1 MGSQVHEDQPRRQL
15 PWAAQIDPL
24 LCDPG
29 TYASPWPEGRHS
41 NTLSISEHGLELRND
56 VLMAEVLLLGSL
68 QWPHQ
73 TTGNGGAPCIRF
85 GHSNRPLSCSGIIP
99 CILLSHV
106 VVGCYPITGSAP
118 PASVPS
124 YQVIHH
130 TAEALAI
137 YQAISKKQSIV
148 LHQCR
153 VSGRQ
158 SSIIRKPY
166 QLFRL
171 QPTLIRHS

>member
-1 MGSQVHEDQPRRQL
+1 
-15 PWAAQIDPL
+15 
-24 LCDPG
+24 
-29 TYASPWPEGRHS
+29 
-41 NTLSISEHGLELRND
+41 
-56 VLMAEVLLLGSL
+56 VLLLGSL

-124 YQVIHH
+124 SQVIHH
-130 TAEALAI
+130 TVEALAI
-137 YQAISKKQSIV
+137 FQAVSKKQSIV

-153 VSGRQ
+153 VSARQ

-171 QPTLIRHS
+171 QPTLSDTPDDITRATSNVALRQYRPVATLKRFPIEDDRHAPKVRAV